1 MVAKLPKDL
10 DPKQIYSWNIRGL
23 SYAQFVEDL
32 RSGRIVM
39 DYGYAAKVTEQKP
52 LREERQTDLPKRRP
66 PMNKVEHSFQG
77 YTKTWAEWADLIDWR
92 MDRLMAQTR
101 VHPIDYWLIL
111 HWDRVERN
119 LGKEGKQ

>member
-1 MVAKLPKDL
+1 
-10 DPKQIYSWNIRGL
+10 
-23 SYAQFVEDL
+23 
-32 RSGRIVM
+32 
-39 DYGYAAKVTEQKP
+39 
-52 LREERQTDLPKRRP
+52 
-66 PMNKVEHSFQG
+66 MNKVEHSFQG